1 MPRCRSHE
9 LNWKTREIDGKDGGL
24 SLPQRCFLGAC
35 VERQGCSLQG
45 TFEESR
51 PTPGNTLGG
60 HLIR

>member
-1 MPRCRSHE
+1 MVKMAGYPY
-9 LNWKTREIDGKDGGL
+9 LNGV
-24 SLPQRCFLGAC
+24 FLGAC

-51 PTPGNTLGG
+51 ATPGNMLGG